1 MALAAPLA
9 LPAAAS
15 AHGLQ
20 GKTDLPLPTWLFSWA
35 AAIVLV
41 VSFAA
46 LAALWPKPELQ
57 EEHRPRIG
65 RLPQCLDVPAGAI
78 GIALCAALDYAG
90 FPGAQDDPTAHLS

>member
-1 MALAAPLA
+1 MSARARRGAAAAVLAAATPLA

-46 LAALWPKPELQ
+46 LAALWPKPQLQ
-57 EEHRPRIG
+57 
-65 RLPQCLDVPAGAI
+65 
-78 GIALCAALDYAG
+78 
-90 FPGAQDDPTAHLS
+90 